1 MAFYSLVVPPGK
13 TNLNFTTSGGTGDAD
28 LFVRFGAMPT
38 TSVSDYASEGA
49 TSAESINIANP
60 QAGTWYVMVYA
71 WSTISGVSLKGEY
84 TPGDQPTLSVGDV
97 AVTEGNAGT
106 TLANFTVS
114 LSQTSGSP
122 VTFDMATE
130 GGTAVAGS
138 DFVDKTQAGMSIAAG
153 QTSATF
159 TVSVNGDT
167 AVEANETFA
176 AELRNASGALVG
188 KSRGQG
194 RINNDDQASLSIGDV
209 SVSEGNSGETTATF
223 VVRLN
228 RPMPSPV
235 TYNIATS
242 NGTAASGTDYVAR
255 NLTGRF
261 IDAGRTS
268 QVFEV
273 QVKGDAGSEAN
284 ETFNVTVS
292 GVSGAVVADG
302 AAVGTIL
309 NDDAAAAPVVSAS
322 YATTTLRVDEGEAT
336 DEIPAECRSTKA
348 MAEARR
354 RGKSVRHCGR
364 DADK

>member
-1 MAFYSLVVPPGK
+1 
-13 TNLNFTTSGGTGDAD
+13 
-28 LFVRFGAMPT
+28 
-38 TSVSDYASEGA
+38 VSDHASEGA

-130 GGTAVAGS
+130 VGTAVAGS
-138 DFVDKTQAGMSIAAG
+138 DFVAKTQAGMSIAAG

-167 AVEANETFA
+167 AVEANETFV

-194 RINNDDQASLSIGDV
+194 RINNDDLASLSIGDV
-209 SVSEGNSGETTATF
+209 SISEGNSGESTATF
-223 VVRLN
+223 VVRLD

-268 QVFEV
+268 QVFDV
-273 QVKGDAGSEAN
+273 QVKGDTGSEAN

-292 GVSGAVVADG
+292 SVSGAVVADG

-309 NDDAAAAPVVSAS
+309 NDDAAAAPVVAAS
-322 YATTTLRVDEGEAT
+322 YSTTRLVDEGEAV
-336 DEIPAECRSTKA
+336 DEIPAECRSAKA

-364 DADK
+364 DAGK